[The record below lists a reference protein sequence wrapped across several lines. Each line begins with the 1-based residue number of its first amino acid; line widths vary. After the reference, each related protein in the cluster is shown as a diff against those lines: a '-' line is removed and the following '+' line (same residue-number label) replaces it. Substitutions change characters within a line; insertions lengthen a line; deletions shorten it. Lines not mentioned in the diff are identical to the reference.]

1 MSLEREAVAKSRD
14 HENPELMR
22 WHEKQALA
30 EGFCLVAGVDEV
42 GRGPLA
48 GPVVAAAVVFRHGE
62 YLDGVRDSKQLSSKR
77 REEFF
82 LKICERAV
90 GVGLG
95 IVSEKVIDRINI
107 LRATQQAM
115 RRAVASLDVKPDL
128 VLVDGMRIP
137 QLNTPQKAIPGGDRI
152 SVSIAAASIIAKVT
166 RDRMMLEQDGIYPQ
180 YGFASHKGYGT
191 RKHLAALA
199 GHGPCKIHR
208 FSFRPVRMAAKK
220 SKTSVDYVPIC
231 HSEESR
237 RLSGRRRISE

>member
-1 MSLEREAVAKSRD
+1 
-14 HENPELMR
+14 MR

-30 EGFCLVAGVDEV
+30 EGFRLVAGVDEV

-48 GPVVAAAVVFRHGE
+48 GPVVAAAVVFRPDE
-62 YLDGVRDSKQLSSKR
+62 YLDGVRDSKQLSPKR

-137 QLNTPQKAIPGGDRI
+137 HLNTLQKAIPGGDRI

-166 RDRMMLEQDGIYPQ
+166 RDRIMLEQDGVGRGWGMMAEEAKVTKKTTQILKVEIE
-180 YGFASHKGYGT
+180 AS
-191 RKHLAALA
+191 
-199 GHGPCKIHR
+199 
-208 FSFRPVRMAAKK
+208 V
-220 SKTSVDYVPIC
+220 
-231 HSEESR
+231 
-237 RLSGRRRISE
+237 

>member
-1 MSLEREAVAKSRD
+1 
-14 HENPELMR
+14 
-22 WHEKQALA
+22 
-30 EGFCLVAGVDEV
+30 
-42 GRGPLA
+42 
-48 GPVVAAAVVFRHGE
+48 VAAAVIFPPNE
-62 YLDGVRDSKQLSSKR
+62 YPDGVRDSKQLSSKR

-107 LRATQQAM
+107 LRAAQQAM
-115 RRAVASLDVKPDL
+115 RRAVASLDVEPDL
-128 VLVDGMRIP
+128 VLVDGMGVPR
-137 QLNTPQKAIPGGDRI
+137 LGALQKAIPGGDRI

-166 RDRMMLEQDGIYPQ
+166 RDRMMLEQDGVYPQ

-208 FSFRPVRMAAKK
+208 FSFRPVRMA
-220 SKTSVDYVPIC
+220 V
-231 HSEESR
+231 R
-237 RLSGRRRISE
+237 